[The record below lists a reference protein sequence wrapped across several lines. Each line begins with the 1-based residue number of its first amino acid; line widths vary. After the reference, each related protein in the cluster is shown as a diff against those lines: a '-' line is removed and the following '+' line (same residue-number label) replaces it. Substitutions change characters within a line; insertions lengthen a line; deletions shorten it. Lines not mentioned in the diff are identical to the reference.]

1 MDVYPYTKEYD
12 LQYSALHT
20 GPDNLRDLPA
30 IIGHLQSNYCQNVCI
45 SGPLGWHDQSL
56 HNFRN
61 TCKFL
66 NEKAKLL
73 KLEGINVH
81 YHNHDFEFRC
91 SDDGISPFD
100 VLADQLDPS
109 LIKFSVDTGWLHMAG
124 VDPVTFLNQHRGRIS
139 YSHLRD
145 FLGSESVALGQGSV
159 DIVSIVKELNKN
171 SSVEWLVVEHEPE
184 CDALEKLS
192 VSRSYL
198 KTELSL

>member
-1 MDVYPYTKEYD
+1 MYLGVQLYAFNKEHILNNPDYIFRHLAEIGYQAIEMPFIMDVYPYTKEYD

-20 GPDNLRDLPA
+20 GPDNLRDLPS
-30 IIGHLQSNYCQNVCI
+30 IIGHLQSNDCQNVCI
-45 SGPLGWHDQSL
+45 SGPLGWHDQSI

-109 LIKFSVDTGWLHMAG
+109 LIKFCVDTGWLHMAG
-124 VDPVTFLNQHRGRIS
+124 VDPVTFLNQHRARIS
-139 YSHLRD
+139 
-145 FLGSESVALGQGSV
+145 
-159 DIVSIVKELNKN
+159 
-171 SSVEWLVVEHEPE
+171 
-184 CDALEKLS
+184 
-192 VSRSYL
+192 
-198 KTELSL
+198 